1 MEWIGEICVS
11 RSRGCLQG
19 DRDYR
24 HRIGGFCCSGVV
36 LYRGRRVGNST
47 VLRILHGS
55 LPPALQTVSFGRGNE
70 PQREDLGVKIFASH
84 TQTQP

>member
-1 MEWIGEICVS
+1 M
-11 RSRGCLQG
+11 
-19 DRDYR
+19 DRPNLREPFARLLCKEVENYR

-36 LYRGRRVGNST
+36 LYRRRRVGNST
-47 VLRILHGS
+47 VLRNLHGF
-55 LPPALQTVSFGRGNE
+55 LPPAVQTVSFARGNE